1 MAEEANTNGT
11 QQISDSST
19 TPEPAGA
26 LSGGGDPKS
35 NAAAT
40 EPKTVSNNE
49 PAKSEN
55 TPSAEELAEFRKWQE
70 SQKSDAE
77 KQAAT
82 IGKSRKKQNKPLKKK
97 SSSCRTEIYCNV
109 KRRFR

>member
-49 PAKSEN
+49 PAK
-55 TPSAEELAEFRKWQE
+55 
-70 SQKSDAE
+70 
-77 KQAAT
+77 
-82 IGKSRKKQNKPLKKK
+82 
-97 SSSCRTEIYCNV
+97 
-109 KRRFR
+109 

>member
-49 PAKSEN
+49 HAKIRKYAVSRRACGISQVAGISEIGC
-55 TPSAEELAEFRKWQE
+55 RKASGYNRK
-70 SQKSDAE
+70 SQ
-77 KQAAT
+77 
-82 IGKSRKKQNKPLKKK
+82 KKQNKPLKK
-97 SSSCRTEIYCNV
+97 EQQLQN
-109 KRRFR
+109 